1 MIITV
6 YRYQSVSLHFTMLDC
21 RSITNIFIIYHRLH
35 VEDMRYNIKKN
46 LKEIRSATV
55 ERIHMS
61 PYRKNW
67 WALPNGVKET
77 GGSVK

>member
-1 MIITV
+1 
-6 YRYQSVSLHFTMLDC
+6 
-21 RSITNIFIIYHRLH
+21 
-35 VEDMRYNIKKN
+35 MRYNIKKN
-46 LKEIRSATV
+46 LKEIRRATV